1 MPEEEKEN
9 LKEIMKEMQDLQE
22 EIEKSRMDKA
32 MSVGRLSSSLDRLKK
47 EYGYNSIES
56 ADKEIKK
63 NKLELTSLKEKITEK
78 FNKLKL
84 EYEW

>member
-1 MPEEEKEN
+1 
-9 LKEIMKEMQDLQE
+9 
-22 EIEKSRMDKA
+22 
-32 MSVGRLSSSLDRLKK
+32 MSEGRLSSSLDRLKK
-47 EYGYNSIES
+47 EHGYNSIES